1 MPTTKLTAS
10 IIKIVSRRNLVTFK
24 QSKNTPYIRCLS
36 STVTKDANTKIPP
49 FEKDGLIDTN
59 IKNIDN
65 EKESPLLSN
74 KIKLLQASLKHVP
87 SLGWTEE
94 AIYAGLSNT
103 IPPSTIGLLS
113 SNPSND
119 LIVHHM
125 QKSNQEF
132 ESELQTDNI
141 NDTIPI
147 QIEKAIKM
155 RLSKNITYIQSKR
168 WHEAMANGILH
179 PTTTLTQIDEII
191 SIILKAI
198 NIPNDTKERVAI
210 GIVYITTELYMLTD
224 TSFEYEDTWRFLK
237 EQMNQ
242 LDYFKNI
249 GFFPSSE
256 SVVLTSAIISSI
268 GGAVASLLGSGLVR
282 GVGYNSVLSFIMNFV
297 QQQQQTNHSTSNSSD
312 LKYYNEKYYGDLKDV
327 DTTKENGK

>member
-1 MPTTKLTAS
+1 
-10 IIKIVSRRNLVTFK
+10 
-24 QSKNTPYIRCLS
+24 
-36 STVTKDANTKIPP
+36 
-49 FEKDGLIDTN
+49 
-59 IKNIDN
+59 
-65 EKESPLLSN
+65 
-74 KIKLLQASLKHVP
+74 
-87 SLGWTEE
+87 
-94 AIYAGLSNT
+94 
-103 IPPSTIGLLS
+103 
-113 SNPSND
+113 
-119 LIVHHM
+119 M